1 MLYCV
6 TIYPAKTND
15 FNLNNIK
22 ILKEKFD
29 CTIGFSDHSINP
41 KIAGAAISAGAEI
54 IEKHIALNDQKKGLD
69 IKFSIRGKEIKEIRK
84 IIDENYKML
93 GKKYFYRNQEEL
105 GYKKFRRSIYVSK
118 DIKKGEKFTKHN
130 IRRIRPGYGLDPELY
145 FNLIGKKSMHNLKFG
160 HPLKK
165 DNVKGLNYK
174 RKFK

>member
-1 MLYCV
+1 
-6 TIYPAKTND
+6 
-15 FNLNNIK
+15 
-22 ILKEKFD
+22 
-29 CTIGFSDHSINP
+29 
-41 KIAGAAISAGAEI
+41 
-54 IEKHIALNDQKKGLD
+54 
-69 IKFSIRGKEIKEIRK
+69 
-84 IIDENYKML
+84 ML